1 MSGEGPTISLFRSTI
16 LNRLGD
22 SVVVAAFV
30 NQDHFIPLHPRDE
43 ILNVSLDIKWFHI
56 QAPNGPGQCFI
67 APENVT
73 VNKASVISLRLPEG
87 SSIPFLYHFPA
98 DAPDDA
104 QCFELQPIDDPA
116 QREVILPSSVID
128 TTNSAQDFLHKLVTV
143 SNYPMF
149 TKGMKLPRSAL
160 HELLDDIPAANS
172 ASPVAMFAATS
183 RAAPT
188 DIPTPPKGDLDK
200 LMDLLSD
207 NGKPPAQQV
216 SEGKAPKP
224 PITNV
229 KPSEADSNA
238 EALQCYKDIKLV
250 TGLACLFQEIL
261 RLQKMHKEGRTSP
274 YGISDPKEANL
285 AMKENA
291 DLAYQVMHGGL
302 GGYYDSI
309 NMYQR
314 SYNKTVKHSDLK
326 IEFTSDIFKPFGF
339 TKPALT
345 EISGFLEQYIAAI
358 AKVKTDTTSTSFRN
372 SFSKQIHQVLRIN
385 VGDDGNPVWVWQ
397 PKCRLV
403 YMHVDSASYRETV
416 KTCLMENTQESYQF
430 SMDYVVVEADIN
442 TANVE
447 RRREK
452 LNKAFDMVSDK
463 NIDAFVSQAGVA
475 NEVTDKTPIQDGM

>member
-1 MSGEGPTISLFRSTI
+1 MSGEGPTISLSRSTI

-22 SVVVAAFV
+22 SVVVAAFI

-43 ILNVSLDIKWFHI
+43 MLNVSLDIKWFHI
-56 QAPNGPGQCFI
+56 QGPNGPGQCFI
-67 APENVT
+67 VPQNVT

-87 SSIPFLYHFPA
+87 SGIPLFYHFPA
-98 DAPDDA
+98 EAPDDA

-116 QREVILPSSVID
+116 QSE
-128 TTNSAQDFLHKLVTV
+128 DFLHKLVTV
-143 SNYPMF
+143 SNYAMF
-149 TKGMKLPRSAL
+149 TKGMKFPRSAL

-172 ASPVAMFAATS
+172 APPVAMFAATS
-183 RAAPT
+183 GAGPKDT
-188 DIPTPPKGDLDK
+188 PTPPKGDLDK

-216 SEGKAPKP
+216 SEDKAPKP

-261 RLQKMHKEGRTSP
+261 RLKKMQSEGRTAP
-274 YGISDPKEANL
+274 YGISDPTEANL

-358 AKVKTDTTSTSFRN
+358 AKVKTDTTSTGFRN

-385 VGDDGNPVWVWQ
+385 VGDDENPVWVWQ

-416 KTCLMENTQESYQF
+416 KTCLKESTQESYKF

-442 TANVE
+442 TENVE

-452 LNKAFDMVSDK
+452 LTKAFDMVSDK

-475 NEVTDKTPIQDGM
+475 NEVTDKTPTQDGM